1 MKLWPLPFSLGIL
14 AILSGN
20 LVFFISSNEG
30 FVESCFPYIEG
41 CASISK
47 SGRNGLSAILF
58 KLTILPVMTL
68 LSVYWIIS
76 YKTVIKLKPIK
87 SLRNSFML
95 ISGIIGSFFGIIY
108 TAFLGTEGEIYQ
120 LLRRYGIYFF
130 FLGTYVAQILE
141 VLELTDIFEPNNINM
156 KAIKFVTYFIGLIII
171 ISTPFYGFLEN
182 DDWLENVLE
191 WNITFLI
198 FFYFVLSSFLWK
210 ETRLSMKLDLKT
222 LK

>member
-1 MKLWPLPFSLGIL
+1 
-14 AILSGN
+14 
-20 LVFFISSNEG
+20 
-30 FVESCFPYIEG
+30 
-41 CASISK
+41 
-47 SGRNGLSAILF
+47 
-58 KLTILPVMTL
+58 
-68 LSVYWIIS
+68 
-76 YKTVIKLKPIK
+76 
-87 SLRNSFML
+87 ML